1 MARPR
6 SDIRDRI
13 VHAAR
18 EHFLRDGVDGASL
31 RGVATQ
37 AKTSIGM
44 VYYYF
49 KTKDELF
56 LAVLEDVYAAVLRDL
71 MEALDPLQSVEDRI
85 RGLYRRI
92 GSMSNEEMTVIR
104 LIVREA
110 LVSSERVDQVL
121 ERFRRGHLP
130 LMLRLIADATT
141 SGTVD
146 PSIPPVVLL
155 VSMMALGGA
164 GQLLRRFIEAR
175 MPFPPQPDAVS
186 SWDRM
191 LGIFLHGVSAK
202 APPGGPS

>member
-31 RGVATQ
+31 RGVAAE

-71 MEALDPLQSVEDRI
+71 LDALDPSRSVEERI
-85 RGLYRRI
+85 RRLYRRV
-92 GSMSNEEMTVIR
+92 GSLSNEERTVIR
-104 LIVREA
+104 LILREA
-110 LVSSERVDQVL
+110 LVSSERVDQVI

-130 LMLRLIADATT
+130 LMLQLVADAIA
-141 SGTVD
+141 SGKVEA
-146 PSIPPVVLL
+146 SIPPVVIL

-164 GQLLRRFIEAR
+164 GQLLLQFAESRL
-175 MPFPPQPDAVS
+175 PFPSPKDAMA

-202 APPGGPS
+202 VPGGPS

>member
-6 SDIRDRI
+6 SDIRERV

-18 EHFLRDGVDGASL
+18 ERFLRDGVDGASL
-31 RGVATQ
+31 RGVATD

-56 LAVLEDVYAAVLRDL
+56 LAVLEDVYASVLADL
-71 MEALDPLQSVEDRI
+71 TDALEPSRPVEERI
-85 RGLYRRI
+85 RRLYQRV
-92 GSMSNEEMTVIR
+92 GSMSTDELTVIR
-104 LIVREA
+104 LILREA
-110 LVSSERVDQVL
+110 LVSSARLDQVL
-121 ERFRRGHLP
+121 GRFQRGHVP

-141 SGTVD
+141 SGAVD

-164 GQLLRRFIEAR
+164 GQLLRRFIESR
-175 MPFPPQPDAVS
+175 LPFPPMPDTVP